1 MVGLAGNIWEM
12 KVCSMVGWKK
22 KFGVLI
28 LASLMAVSLM
38 GCGKGGSAKS
48 DEIRIGALFELT
60 GAVANYGKSSLNGAQ
75 MAVDEI
81 NGKGG
86 LNGKKIRLVSAD
98 NKSEP
103 SEAGNQAT
111 KLITKDKVAVIVGP
125 CTSGSTAA
133 ASPVVSG
140 SKVPLISPSATA
152 PGITVDDKGK
162 VRPYIFRV
170 CFTDPFQGK
179 ILATFAVDELKL
191 KKIAI
196 YNDSSSDYS
205 KGLAEVFAKT
215 LESKGGEV
223 VAQEAFLAKDQDFKA
238 TLTKLKA
245 ANSEALYVPA
255 YYEEVSKIVKQAR
268 EVGITCPILG
278 SDGWDSPKLV
288 EIAGADALNGTY
300 YSSFYSSQDTDPHV
314 QQFIKDYRKK
324 YNAEPDGFAING
336 YNCILVAAEA
346 IKQAGSTDGTKIAK
360 ALEGLKDFQM
370 ATGKMTVDPE
380 HNPIVSC
387 VIIRM
392 KDGQPLF
399 YKKISA

>member
-1 MVGLAGNIWEM
+1 M
-12 KVCSMVGWKK
+12 
-22 KFGVLI
+22 
-28 LASLMAVSLM
+28 
-38 GCGKGGSAKS
+38 
-48 DEIRIGALFELT
+48 
-60 GAVANYGKSSLNGAQ
+60 
-75 MAVDEI
+75 
-81 NGKGG
+81 
-86 LNGKKIRLVSAD
+86 
-98 NKSEP
+98 
-103 SEAGNQAT
+103 
-111 KLITKDKVAVIVGP
+111 IVGP

-245 ANSEALYVPA
+245 ANPEALYVPA

>member
-1 MVGLAGNIWEM
+1 MALTSLLAVGL
-12 KVCSMVGWKK
+12 
-22 KFGVLI
+22 L
-28 LASLMAVSLM
+28 
-38 GCGKGGSAKS
+38 GCGKSDTAKS

-81 NGKGG
+81 NAKGG
-86 LNGKKIRLVSAD
+86 INGKKIKLISAD

-140 SKVPLISPSATA
+140 SKIPLISPSATA
-152 PGITVDDKGK
+152 PGITVDEKGK

-179 ILATFAVDELKL
+179 ILATFAVDELKV
-191 KKIAI
+191 KRVAI

-215 LESKGGEV
+215 LEEKGGEV
-223 VAQEAFLAKDQDFKA
+223 IAQEAFLAKDQDFKA

-245 ANSEALYVPA
+245 
-255 YYEEVSKIVKQAR
+255 
-268 EVGITCPILG
+268 
-278 SDGWDSPKLV
+278 D
-288 EIAGADALNGTY
+288 
-300 YSSFYSSQDTDPHV
+300 
-314 QQFIKDYRKK
+314 RKS
-324 YNAEPDGFAING
+324 
-336 YNCILVAAEA
+336 V
-346 IKQAGSTDGTKIAK
+346 
-360 ALEGLKDFQM
+360 
-370 ATGKMTVDPE
+370 V
-380 HNPIVSC
+380 
-387 VIIRM
+387 
-392 KDGQPLF
+392 
-399 YKKISA
+399 

>member
-22 KFGVLI
+22 KFGVLT

-86 LNGKKIRLVSAD
+86 INGKKIRLVSAD

-215 LESKGGEV
+215 LESKGGE
-223 VAQEAFLAKDQDFKA
+223 EAFLAKDQDFKA

-245 ANSEALYVPA
+245 ANPEALYVPA

-370 ATGKMTVDPE
+370 ATGKMTVDLE

>member
-1 MVGLAGNIWEM
+1 M

-22 KFGVLI
+22 KFGVLT

-86 LNGKKIRLVSAD
+86 INGKKIRLVSAD

-133 ASPVVSG
+133 ASPVVRG

-245 ANSEALYVPA
+245 ANPEALYVPA

-336 YNCILVAAEA
+336 Y

-370 ATGKMTVDPE
+370 ATGKMTVDSE

>member
-22 KFGVLI
+22 KFGVLT

-86 LNGKKIRLVSAD
+86 INGKKIRLVSAD

-245 ANSEALYVPA
+245 ANPEALYVPA

-346 IKQAGSTDGTKIAK
+346 IKQAGSPDGTKIAK

-370 ATGKMTVDPE
+370 AAGKMTVDPE

>member
-1 MVGLAGNIWEM
+1 MD
-12 KVCSMVGWKK
+12 GWRRN
-22 KFGVLI
+22 FGVLA
-28 LASLMAVSLM
+28 LTSLLAVSLL
-38 GCGKGGSAKS
+38 GCGKSDTAKS

-81 NGKGG
+81 NAKGG
-86 LNGKKIRLVSAD
+86 INGKKIKLISAD

-111 KLITKDKVAVIVGP
+111 KLITKDKVSVIVGP
-125 CTSGSTAA
+125 CTSGSTSA

-140 SKVPLISPSATA
+140 SKIPLISPSATA
-152 PGITVDDKGK
+152 PGITVDEKGK

-179 ILATFAVDELKL
+179 ILATFAVDELKV
-191 KKIAI
+191 KRVAI

-215 LESKGGEV
+215 LEEKGGEV
-223 VAQEAFLAKDQDFKA
+223 IAQEAFLAKDQDFKA

-245 ANSEALYVPA
+245 TNPDALYVPA

-278 SDGWDSPKLV
+278 SDGWDSPKLT
-288 EIAGADALNGTY
+288 EIAGPAALEGTY
-300 YSSFYSSQDTDPHV
+300 YSCFYSAQDTDPHV
-314 QQFIKDYRKK
+314 QQFIKDYKAK
-324 YNAEPDGFAING
+324 FNEEPDTFAIHAYDG
-336 YNCILVAAEA
+336 TLAVAEA
-346 IKQAGSTDGTKIAK
+346 IKQAGGTDGTKIAE
-360 ALEGLKDFQM
+360 ALSKIKDLQV
-370 ATGKMTVDPE
+370 ATGKYTLDKD
-380 HNPIVSC
+380 HNPVSGG
-387 VIIRM
+387 IIIEM
-392 KDGQPLF
+392 KDGVQTF
-399 YKKISA
+399 KQKITL